1 MMTLGIVLTFL
12 VGIAVLL
19 LISSRF
25 GLLEFLGLSFPIGI
39 GVQTFIMFLL
49 NFFGISFSIN
59 LILTLS
65 AILVVGLITL
75 VIVKRGFNI
84 QAILKAINP
93 KEYIGFNLIWVG
105 VLGLLVYILYI
116 ITAKSL
122 FWPTFASDSLSS
134 FDVLAKGIAG
144 EGNIINSILMEKRVG
159 FGAAY
164 PPLYT
169 MALAY
174 SYMLGFELSKIIP
187 ALFFVSLAIGFYAL
201 VRKLIPSTFALLI
214 TLLAVATP
222 ELLAQSAIN
231 ITSVPQAIYAALGI
245 MALVIWKKTEQPA
258 YFYLSGILIA
268 LNAFIRSEGILY
280 IGAAFVFLFLL
291 SYRKKNYKDLIR
303 YAIMVLPAFVIWQIF
318 LKIHGDVMSQYVQV
332 GFTLMPNTEHTSEI
346 LSITNTTIFSTQFY
360 GISVYIFLVMVAIN
374 IKNIIQKK
382 DSIGILLMIC
392 ISFFGYLFLLNQ
404 MVLKADSMA
413 NIVKFSGKRFF
424 FGHILLMWFYI
435 ASNSLTVKAS
445 EKVEKWLSFIQK

>member
-1 MMTLGIVLTFL
+1 MMTFGIVLTFL
-12 VGIAVLL
+12 VGIALLL
-19 LISSRF
+19 LISNRF
-25 GLLEFLGLSFPIGI
+25 GLLDFLGLSFPIGI
-39 GVQTFIMFLL
+39 GVQALIMFLL
-49 NFFGISFSIN
+49 NFFGIAFSIN

-65 AILVVGLITL
+65 SILVVGLFTL
-75 VIVKRGFNI
+75 VIVKRGFDFKS
-84 QAILKAINP
+84 ILNAINP
-93 KEYIGFNLIWVG
+93 KKYIGFNLVWVSILG
-105 VLGLLVYILYI
+105 VLVYILYI

-144 EGNIINSILMEKRVG
+144 EGNIINTILLEKRVG

-187 ALFFVSLAIGFYAL
+187 ALFFVSLSIGFYAL
-201 VRKLIPSTFALLI
+201 LRKLIPSTFALLL

-231 ITSVPQAIYAALGI
+231 ITSVPQAVYAALGI
-245 MALVIWKKTEQPA
+245 MALIIWKKTEQDA
-258 YFYLSGILIA
+258 YFYLSAVLIA

-280 IGAAFVFLFLL
+280 IGAAFVFLFFLGYQ
-291 SYRKKNYKDLIR
+291 SKNYKNLIR
-303 YAIMVLPAFVIWQIF
+303 YACMVLPAFVLWQVY
-318 LKIHGDVMSQYVQV
+318 LKIHSDIMAQYVQV
-332 GFTLMPNTEHTSEI
+332 GFTLLPSSEHTSEI
-346 LSITNTTIFSTQFY
+346 LSITKTTIFSTQFY
-360 GISVYIFLVMVAIN
+360 GISVYLFLIMVAAN
-374 IKNIIQKK
+374 LKNIIKKK
-382 DSIGILLMIC
+382 DSIGILMMIC

-404 MVLKADSMA
+404 MELKADSMT

-445 EKVEKWLSFIQK
+445 QKVESWLSFIQK